1 MVQALGA
8 IPFCGLLP
16 FAVIRFVRGY
26 IVIAAIEAFGAI
38 TAIGRLLCVHRA
50 GRTQFAGLVLGVVFI
65 LVVSAII
72 YLGGTT
78 EVYFLHPTVI
88 VSYFLLTP
96 NVAFV
101 ICMIAVSGLSPEL
114 YSRMEAEEFGRF
126 FASMLGCVFFSY
138 AFATIRNGQRDELL
152 HLSTRDGLTGAGNRR
167 AMDQRIEEPVDA
179 FKRSDSIVSMLI
191 LDLDRFKK
199 IKDGRGHALWD

>member
-1 MVQALGA
+1 M
-8 IPFCGLLP
+8 
-16 FAVIRFVRGY
+16 
-26 IVIAAIEAFGAI
+26 
-38 TAIGRLLCVHRA
+38 
-50 GRTQFAGLVLGVVFI
+50 VFI

-78 EVYFLHPTVI
+78 EVYFLYPTVI

-114 YSRMEAEEFGRF
+114 YSRMEAVEFGRF
-126 FASMLGCVFFSY
+126 FASMLSCVFFSY
-138 AFATIRNGQRDELL
+138 AFATIRNGQRDKLL

-167 AMDQRIEEPVDA
+167 AMDQRIEEPIDA
-179 FKRSDSIVSMLI
+179 FKRSHSIVSMLI